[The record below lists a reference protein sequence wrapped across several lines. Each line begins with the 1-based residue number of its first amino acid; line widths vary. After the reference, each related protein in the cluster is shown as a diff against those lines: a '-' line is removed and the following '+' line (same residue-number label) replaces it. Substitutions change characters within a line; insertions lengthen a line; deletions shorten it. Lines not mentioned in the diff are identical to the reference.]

1 MELSSNSYEFTCEIE
16 LNTDGRYFG
25 QMHAVDDLMEYFLS
39 QTGIIEAIDL
49 PDAVFSELW
58 YEEMSVKTQ
67 CQSNYENEGFL
78 ELSKRNHKVCLF
90 LENDYNIAG
99 DARVTMLDGEDKVIG
114 MSLLES
120 EKP

>member
-1 MELSSNSYEFTCEIE
+1 MKL
-16 LNTDGRYFG
+16 
-25 QMHAVDDLMEYFLS
+25 EYFLS

-58 YEEMSVKTQ
+58 DEEMSVKTQ